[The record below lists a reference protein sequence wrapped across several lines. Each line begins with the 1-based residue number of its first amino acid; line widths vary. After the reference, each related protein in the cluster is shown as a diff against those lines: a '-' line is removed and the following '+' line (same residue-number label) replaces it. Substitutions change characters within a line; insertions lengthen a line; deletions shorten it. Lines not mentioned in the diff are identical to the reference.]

1 MDGFDLNKIPKTYF
15 VLEFKGPGGYIP
27 LGYTKYT
34 LPVMMQYKLKNPDDG
49 EFTAY
54 HASTSEPNKYYYNR
68 TAEFSNHVVNHT
80 KNTQFVLT
88 KDIKN
93 NIKSNSLY
101 LVVLESLNVNNM
113 FEYYSS
119 EKFKME
125 DFFSPDLLN
134 LIKKHPNFKI
144 VFIDAGEGA
153 YMHTM
158 SLLEKIFSF
167 LKRNNIKDKNKVFIS
182 TNNNNIVDLKKTKR
196 FLQFENQIE
205 VFPNNHLITVAGKF
219 MSDLRAGIKV
229 VQDDDGYDYS
239 IQDEIKFDKKEKKF
253 LMYNRNSERIHRA
266 YFVNLLYKN
275 NLLNEGFIS
284 FLENPDFVDFLYK
297 DKDYP
302 ELFLTE
308 SDILDIR
315 NNYKNYYPLVIDDS
329 NADRVSIYHNFLSRK
344 DEYEKSYFTI
354 ISETNAQTSY
364 SFLTEKTIKPIMN
377 LHPFVVLGN
386 PHTLEVLKSFGFKT
400 FDRWWDESYDD
411 IKNFKDRANKLLD
424 LVKNLCNKTDDEWIG
439 MLKEMEDTLKH
450 NQKLL
455 HKLSTN
461 KTEIKKF
468 FKKILEQTP
477 LI

>member
-1 MDGFDLNKIPKTYF
+1 MDGYDLNKIPKTYF

-34 LPVMMQYKLKNPDDG
+34 LPIMIRHKLENENDG
-49 EFTAY
+49 EFTGY
-54 HASTSEPNKYYYNR
+54 YPSISEPNYYSYNR
-68 TAEFSNHVVNHT
+68 TAEFSNHIVHHI
-80 KNTQFVLT
+80 KNTKFALT

-93 NIKSNSLY
+93 NIKSHNLY

-113 FEYYSS
+113 FAYYSS
-119 EKFKME
+119 DKFKLE

-134 LIKKHPNFKI
+134 LIKNNLNFKI

-158 SLLEKIFSF
+158 SLLEKIHSF
-167 LKRNNIKDKNKVFIS
+167 LERNNINHKNKVFIS
-182 TNNNNIVDLKKTKR
+182 TNNNNIIDLKKTNK
-196 FLQFENQIE
+196 FLKFKNQID

-219 MSDLRAGIKV
+219 MSDLRAGVKV
-229 VQDDDGYDYS
+229 VQEHDGYDYS
-239 IQDEIKFDKKEKKF
+239 IQEKIKFNKKDKKF

-275 NLLNEGFIS
+275 NLLDDGFIS

-302 ELFLTE
+302 ELSLNE
-308 SDILDIR
+308 LDILDIR

-329 NADRVSIYHNFLSRK
+329 NADRVSIYHNFLSRR
-344 DEYEKSYFTI
+344 DEYENSYFTI
-354 ISETNAQTSY
+354 VSETNAQSYY
-364 SFLTEKTIKPIMN
+364 SFITEKTIKPIMN

-386 PHTLEVLKSFGFKT
+386 PNTLDVLKSLGFKT
-400 FDRWWDESYDD
+400 FDKWWDESYDS
-411 IKNFKDRANKLLD
+411 IKNFKDRSNKLMEVVTL
-424 LVKNLCNKTDDEWIG
+424 LCNKTDDEWICT
-439 MLKEMEDTLKH
+439 LKEMEEILMY

-455 HKLSTN
+455 HKLFTS
-461 KTEIKKF
+461 KIEIKNF
-468 FKKILEQTP
+468 FKKILQETP

>member
-1 MDGFDLNKIPKTYF
+1 
-15 VLEFKGPGGYIP
+15 
-27 LGYTKYT
+27 
-34 LPVMMQYKLKNPDDG
+34 
-49 EFTAY
+49 
-54 HASTSEPNKYYYNR
+54 
-68 TAEFSNHVVNHT
+68 
-80 KNTQFVLT
+80 
-88 KDIKN
+88 
-93 NIKSNSLY
+93 
-101 LVVLESLNVNNM
+101 
-113 FEYYSS
+113 
-119 EKFKME
+119 
-125 DFFSPDLLN
+125 
-134 LIKKHPNFKI
+134 
-144 VFIDAGEGA
+144 
-153 YMHTM
+153 M
-158 SLLEKIFSF
+158 SLLEKISSF

-205 VFPNNHLITVAGKF
+205 VFANNHLITVAGKF

-239 IQDEIKFDKKEKKF
+239 IQDEIKLDKKQKKF

-275 NLLNEGFIS
+275 NLLDDGFIS

-302 ELFLTE
+302 ELFLSE

-344 DEYEKSYFTI
+344 DEYENSYFTI

-424 LVKNLCNKTDDEWIG
+424 LVKILCSKSDDEWIF
-439 MLKEMEDTLKH
+439 MLKEMEETLKH

-468 FKKILEQTP
+468 FKKVLEQTP